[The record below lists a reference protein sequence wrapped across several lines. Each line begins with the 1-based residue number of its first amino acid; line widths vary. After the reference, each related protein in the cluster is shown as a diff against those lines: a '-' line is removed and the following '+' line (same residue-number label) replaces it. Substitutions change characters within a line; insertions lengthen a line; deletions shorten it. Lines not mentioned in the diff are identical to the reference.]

1 MSFRSCVHIL
11 CMSMKAQEVA
21 TVCALVLLFRLS
33 GVPCPPPFLCLLPLW
48 RVNPFSLDQYIDGL
62 TCVFSDPI
70 LAFVHETVLD
80 SDRCWVNW
88 DQVLE
93 TRLSLFTLWCNVWL
107 RFSLS
112 KKQKLTPFLLVLS
125 RRLLRSSMS
134 DAPLRSSRLRA
145 SSRSRSR
152 SSRRAFVT
160 PPRRHQILVDTCF
173 FSGGLFAHLG
183 AVFVMSLGVRL
194 FLHDVIARMLLGLST
209 CQPCEELDSGFLAF
223 LSISG

>member
-11 CMSMKAQEVA
+11 CMSMKAQEVP

-62 TCVFSDPI
+62 TCVCSDPI

-93 TRLSLFTLWCNVWL
+93 TRFSLFTLWCNVRL

-125 RRLLRSSMS
+125 WRLLRSSMS
-134 DAPLRSSRLRA
+134 DAPLPLRGRLRLRSLRA
-145 SSRSRSR
+145 SSRSRPQ

-160 PPRRHQILVDTCF
+160 PPRRHQILVDVCF
-173 FSGGLFAHLG
+173 S
-183 AVFVMSLGVRL
+183 VE
-194 FLHDVIARMLLGLST
+194 DWLL
-209 CQPCEELDSGFLAF
+209 
-223 LSISG
+223 I